1 MIQNYQASNQ
11 EALYVFVK
19 W

>member
-1 MIQNYQASNQ
+1 VCK

-19 W
+19 